1 MAEEYLENPRRAPRV
16 RVRCAAAITPAAGT
30 PLRASSEDVGPH
42 GCQLV
47 SPLPFAKGTLLQ
59 VDLASQ
65 ETREVLRAAGTVAWC
80 SPQPPWRLGLAF
92 TPATRPAATK
102 FFDKLVAA
110 RPGLAN
116 WRRIP
121 DKLSLDAMV
130 WLAAPPT
137 RVVDFTAE
145 ELVMLRAVGSGATIY
160 ELRARL
166 KDRWPTGQRA
176 FFSLLSSGSITLTRS
191 ASASYQS
198 WMDLL
203 ERLEA
208 DLAPSGAPA
217 RIPPAG
223 PPAPPFGSPI
233 RQTGALPIPPATT
246 FGRPTGQT
254 GALPLPP
261 VPTARPHQPT
271 HRPGPPAAAIPP
283 ATLDPA
289 PPEPPPPPS
298 PTETAPPPLSVAGR
312 LAEVRNDGS
321 AGLDRE
327 LDLEALDPGAAE
339 GAPLELEELAPV
351 ELVEEIPPLEIV
363 GEDPLAE
370 QADWPVEPAPAPDPY
385 APWPEPPPGKPRG
398 RA

>member
-16 RVRCAAAITPAAGT
+16 RVRCAAAITPATGT

-47 SPLPFAKGTLLQ
+47 SPQPFAKGTLLQ
-59 VDLASQ
+59 VDLASR

-191 ASASYQS
+191 ASAPYQS

-208 DLAPSGAPA
+208 DLALSGTPA
-217 RIPPAG
+217 WIPPAG
-223 PPAPPFGSPI
+223 PPAPPFGSPL
-233 RQTGALPIPPATT
+233 RQPGALPIPPA
-246 FGRPTGQT
+246 
-254 GALPLPP
+254 PP
-261 VPTARPHQPT
+261 ARPYQPSPAP
-271 HRPGPPAAAIPP
+271 RPGQPAARPAPASPPAA
-283 ATLDPA
+283 LHPA

-298 PTETAPPPLSVAGR
+298 SSESTPPPSSAAGR

-327 LDLEALDPGAAE
+327 LDLEALDPGTAE
-339 GAPLELEELAPV
+339 DAPLELEELAPV
-351 ELVEEIPPLEIV
+351 GLEEEIPSLEIV
-363 GEDPLAE
+363 GADPLGE
-370 QADWPVEPAPAPDPY
+370 QADWPAEPAPDPY

-398 RA
+398 RG

>member
-1 MAEEYLENPRRAPRV
+1 
-16 RVRCAAAITPAAGT
+16 
-30 PLRASSEDVGPH
+30 
-42 GCQLV
+42 
-47 SPLPFAKGTLLQ
+47 

-80 SPQPPWRLGLAF
+80 SPHPPWRLGLAF
-92 TPATRPAATK
+92 TPATRPAATN

-110 RPGLAN
+110 RPGLAS
-116 WRRIP
+116 WRRVP

-137 RVVDFTAE
+137 RVVDFTTE

-176 FFSLLSSGSITLTRS
+176 FFSLLSSGSITLNRS
-191 ASASYQS
+191 ASAPYQS

-208 DLAPSGAPA
+208 DLGPSGTPA

-223 PPAPPFGSPI
+223 PPAPPFGSPLH
-233 RQTGALPIPPATT
+233 QPGALPIPPA
-246 FGRPTGQT
+246 
-254 GALPLPP
+254 PP
-261 VPTARPHQPT
+261 ARPYQPPPAP
-271 HRPGPPAAAIPP
+271 RPGQPAARSAPASPPAA
-283 ATLDPA
+283 LHPA
-289 PPEPPPPPS
+289 PPQPPPPPAPS
-298 PTETAPPPLSVAGR
+298 ESSPPPALAAVR

-327 LDLEALDPGAAE
+327 LDLEALDPGTAE
-339 GAPLELEELAPV
+339 DAPLELEELAPV
-351 ELVEEIPPLEIV
+351 EQEEEIPSREMV
-363 GEDPLAE
+363 GADPPGE
-370 QADWPVEPAPAPDPY
+370 QADWPAEPAPDPY
-385 APWPEPPPGKPRG
+385 APWPEPPPPKPRG
-398 RA
+398 RV